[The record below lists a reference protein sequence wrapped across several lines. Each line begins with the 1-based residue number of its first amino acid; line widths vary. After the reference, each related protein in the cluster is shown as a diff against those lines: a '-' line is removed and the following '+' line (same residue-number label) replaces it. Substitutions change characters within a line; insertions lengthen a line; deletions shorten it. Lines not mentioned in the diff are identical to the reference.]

1 MKGFVFKG
9 NLGDLADQVSTWSK
23 KKSRKKKQKQ
33 NSFFNFCWKSKFGFE
48 IYFLIWLWKGKP
60 KEIQN

>member
-9 NLGDLADQVSTWSK
+9 NLGDLADQVSTWAK

-33 NSFFNFCWKSKFGFE
+33 NSFFNFC
-48 IYFLIWLWKGKP
+48 
-60 KEIQN
+60 